1 MSPIVV
7 PAELPGSV
15 TATRRTNDN
24 TTFDVTWDE
33 VVPERG
39 EGEGEV
45 YRYDVSFF
53 KCGDEDSRR
62 ILEGSHPPVTSME
75 IPDVDPDTNYTI
87 QVRVTVLIQSEP
99 EMEFAHG
106 VWSGE
111 QCLQPISEC
120 SFEII
125 HTLKVDNGHVT

>member
-1 MSPIVV
+1 MSPTVV
-7 PAELPGSV
+7 PAELPDPV
-15 TATRRTNDN
+15 NATRTNDN
-24 TTFDVTWDE
+24 KTFEVTWDE
-33 VVPERG
+33 VVPKRE

-53 KCGDEDSRR
+53 KCGDEDSRT

-99 EMEFAHG
+99 EVEFAHG

-111 QCLQPISEC
+111 PCQQPISEC

-125 HTLKVDNGHVT
+125 HTLKVDNGHVS